1 NKDRVKKGLQELNSE
16 IKDTVGQGEY
26 SFVDVMIIFLREGI
40 EVLLIIMTL
49 TTMTRKVKDV
59 KGTSSVVGGA
69 LLGLILSIG
78 LGIT

>member
-1 NKDRVKKGLQELNSE
+1 
-16 IKDTVGQGEY
+16 
-26 SFVDVMIIFLREGI
+26 MIIFLREGI

-69 LLGLILSIG
+69 LLGLILSID
-78 LGIT
+78 